1 MADFRSRETP
11 SAGQATTNAYVD
23 VPLLIKSDGS
33 NATEVIFSNTS
44 TFAPLSFHVW
54 NDGANA
60 IDFKVLASNDRSLA
74 DSLWVDQALT
84 GFTNVAANAAVAV
97 SIAQPGF
104 AFYKVQTQDHVG
116 GSHGTAHVALAKQG
130 TE

>member
-23 VPLLIKSDGS
+23 VPLVYKADGS
-33 NATEVIFSNTS
+33 GAAEAIFPNNTL
-44 TFAPLSFHVW
+44 APLSFHVW

-74 DSLWVDQALT
+74 DALWVDQALT

-116 GSHGTAHVALAKQG
+116 NSHGTAHVALAKQG